1 MAVAVV
7 WSITA
12 LRELSAIRQYL
23 SQHAS
28 PEAATRVTQQ
38 IVQSTRRL
46 REFPDSGRIVPEYQR
61 TDLRELIVLSYR
73 VIYRR
78 TDDAAEVAHIAHVRR
93 NLRKKEFRDLR
104 R

>member
-1 MAVAVV
+1 MAIAIV

-12 LRELSAIRQYL
+12 LQELSAIRQYL

-28 PEAATRVTQQ
+28 PEAATRVSQE
-38 IVQSTRRL
+38 IVHATRRL
-46 REFPDSGRIVPEYQR
+46 RVFPDSGRIVPEYAR
-61 TDLRELIVLSYR
+61 ADLRELIVAPYR

-78 TDDAAEVAHIAHVRR
+78 TYEAAEIAHIVHTRR

>member
-7 WSITA
+7 WSVTA
-12 LRELSAIRQYL
+12 LQELSDIRQYL
-23 SQHAS
+23 EKNAS
-28 PEAATRVTQQ
+28 PEAATRVTRE
-38 IVQSTRRL
+38 IVRSTRRL
-46 REFPDSGRIVPEYQR
+46 RQFPDSGRIVPEYER

-78 TDDAAEVAHIAHVRR
+78 TDDAAEVAHIVHTRR
-93 NLRKKEFRDLR
+93 SLRKKEFRDLR

>member
-7 WSITA
+7 WSIAA
-12 LRELSAIRQYL
+12 LQELSAIRKYL

-28 PEAATRVTQQ
+28 PESATQVANE
-38 IVQSTRRL
+38 IVVATRRL
-46 REFPDSGRIVPEYQR
+46 EEFPDSGRIVPEYGR
-61 TDLRELIVLSYR
+61 PDLREVIVSSYR

-78 TDDAAEVAHIAHVRR
+78 TYEAAEIAHIAHTRR
-93 NLRKKEFRDLR
+93 SLRGKAFRDLR

>member
-1 MAVAVV
+1 MGVAVV

-12 LRELSAIRQYL
+12 LQELSAIRQYL

-28 PEAATRVTQQ
+28 PESATRKTQE
-38 IVQSTRRL
+38 IVSATRRL
-46 REFPDSGRIVPEYQR
+46 REFPDSGRIVPEYER
-61 TDLRELIVLSYR
+61 TDLREVIVSPYR

-78 TDDAAEVAHIAHVRR
+78 TYEAAEIAHIVHTRR
-93 NLRKKEFRDLR
+93 SLRKKEFRDLR